1 MGRKDTNVFSDERT
15 EPAVG
20 ELLMLSGVIGVVSAF
35 WVEIKTQHVA
45 AEAVLIGLG
54 MVVYFCGWAALKTF
68 N

>member
-1 MGRKDTNVFSDERT
+1 
-15 EPAVG
+15 VG